1 MLKLVFTGIWVCA
14 VTLGSVYFSMQS
26 ASAPVVADGE
36 AARRAAEQYV
46 PGEMITIPVIRDGSV
61 QGYFLTKLSFSA
73 TKEGINNLR
82 APLRQ
87 MVTDELYDL
96 LVGSK
101 FIDIAD
107 TGTFDLPTFKTTVK
121 DGLNKKLG
129 GEVITEVLVEQPEGD
144 GLERL
149 GRGGDLGEDVD
160 AVLLLIDHLRDPTR
174 LSFDA
179 LHAAEIAL
187 LVADVA
193 VLVGIV
199 IDRHGHVLTSGV
211 PGRNAC
217 WLRV

>member
-1 MLKLVFTGIWVCA
+1 MLKLVFIGIWVCA

-129 GEVITEVLVEQPEGD
+129 GEVITEVLVEQLEYLTKEDVKRVANSQNVPLQKPVPIVDKNGNVADDKLPEG
-144 GLERL
+144 
-149 GRGGDLGEDVD
+149 
-160 AVLLLIDHLRDPTR
+160 AVKASSSH
-174 LSFDA
+174 
-179 LHAAEIAL
+179 
-187 LVADVA
+187 
-193 VLVGIV
+193 
-199 IDRHGHVLTSGV
+199 
-211 PGRNAC
+211 
-217 WLRV
+217 

>member
-129 GEVITEVLVEQPEGD
+129 GEVITEVLVEQLEYLTKEDVKRVANSQNVPLQKPVPIVDKNGNVADDKLPEG
-144 GLERL
+144 
-149 GRGGDLGEDVD
+149 
-160 AVLLLIDHLRDPTR
+160 AVKASSSH
-174 LSFDA
+174 
-179 LHAAEIAL
+179 
-187 LVADVA
+187 
-193 VLVGIV
+193 
-199 IDRHGHVLTSGV
+199 
-211 PGRNAC
+211 
-217 WLRV
+217 